1 MWYFKEKDGDT
12 MKIIDITKELFS
24 APVYPGDPKPEIEA
38 VYRMDEGAG
47 CNLSVLHACLHNG
60 THMDAPLH
68 FCAEGKD
75 MADVNIEACIGEC
88 TVLEWNGYLTG
99 ADVENFLPSL
109 RPRVLF
115 KGDVQITPSAA
126 FVLSDCQ
133 VELIGVESQTVEPE
147 GGDGAVH
154 RQLLGGNVLLLEGI
168 DLSKVEPGVYF
179 LMAAPLKIAG
189 ADGTP
194 VRALLLERQG

>member
-1 MWYFKEKDGDT
+1 

-24 APVYPGDPKPEIEA
+24 APVYPGDPKPELEP
-38 VYRMDEGAG
+38 VHRMAEGAG
-47 CNLSVLHACLHNG
+47 CNLSVIHACLHNG

-68 FCAEGKD
+68 FCADGKD
-75 MADVNIEACIGEC
+75 MASIDIENCIGEC
-88 TVLEWNGYLTG
+88 TVIEWDGYLTG
-99 ADVENFLPSL
+99 ADVEKILPSL

-115 KGDVQITPSAA
+115 KGKVQITPSAA

-133 VELIGVESQTVEPE
+133 VTLIGVESQTMEPE

-154 RQLLGGNVLLLEGI
+154 RQLLGGNVLLLEGV
-168 DLSKVEPGVYF
+168 DLSRVEPGVYL

-194 VRALLLERQG
+194 VRALLLERK

>member
-1 MWYFKEKDGDT
+1 
-12 MKIIDITKELFS
+12 MKIIDITKELFT
-24 APVYPGDPKPEIEA
+24 APVYPGDPRPELEA
-38 VYRMDEGAG
+38 VYRMDDGDG

-68 FCAEGKD
+68 FCAGGKD
-75 MADVNIEACIGEC
+75 IAEVDPEACIGEC
-88 TVLEWNGYLTG
+88 SVVEWDGYLTG
-99 ADVENFLPSL
+99 ADVENILPSL

-115 KGDVQITPSAA
+115 KGAVQITPSAA

-133 VELIGVESQTVEPE
+133 VTLVGVESQTVEPD

-154 RQLLGGNVLLLEGI
+154 RQLLGGGVVVLEGL
-168 DLSKVEPGVYF
+168 DLSRVQPDTYF

-189 ADGTP
+189 ADGAP
-194 VRALLLERQG
+194 VRALLLERKT

>member
-1 MWYFKEKDGDT
+1 
-12 MKIIDITKELFS
+12 MKIIDITRELFS
-24 APVYPGDPKPEIEA
+24 APVYPGDPRPELEAIHRIE
-38 VYRMDEGAG
+38 DGKI
-47 CNLSVLHACLHNG
+47 CNLSAIHACLHNG

-68 FCAEGKD
+68 FCADGKD
-75 MADVNIEACIGEC
+75 IAEVDPDACIGEC
-88 TVLEWNGYLTG
+88 SVVEWDGYLTG
-99 ADVENFLPSL
+99 ADAERLQPSL

-115 KGDVQITPSAA
+115 KGNVQITPSAA

-133 VELIGVESQTVEPE
+133 VTLIGVESQTVEPD
-147 GGDGAVH
+147 GGDGMVH

-168 DLSKVEPGVYF
+168 DLSNVQEGTYF

-194 VRALLLERQG
+194 VRALLLERK

>member
-1 MWYFKEKDGDT
+1 

-24 APVYPGDPKPEIEA
+24 APVYPGDPKPELEPI
-38 VYRMDEGAG
+38 YRMEKGDS
-47 CNLSVLHACLHNG
+47 CNLSAIHACLHNG

-68 FCAEGKD
+68 FCADGQD
-75 MADVNIEACIGEC
+75 MAGIPLDECIGEC
-88 TVLEWNGYLTG
+88 SVVAWDGYLTG
-99 ADVENFLPSL
+99 ADVERIQPTL

-115 KGDVQITPSAA
+115 KGNVQITPSAA

-133 VELIGVESQTVEPE
+133 VTLVGVESQTVEPD
-147 GGDGAVH
+147 GGDGTVH
-154 RQLLGGNVLLLEGI
+154 RQLLGGNVLLLEGV
-168 DLSKVEPGVYF
+168 DLSQVQPGVYF

-194 VRALLLERQG
+194 VRALLLERK